1 MIVHREKC
9 EVLAQLGHELV
20 LRPEGQRANTRMHTV
35 GADQEVVALRCGP
48 GEGDCDL
55 RAVIAHA
62 GDRIGETKHDVFAYR
77 LVQDAR
83 KIAPQDLQF
92 PADDLRGKPGDFLAV
107 GIDHHQGPHVRGL
120 CPHRVEHTHF
130 VQHVD
135 GRTPEIDGLTAI
147 SYGRGTFDD
156 RDGVSFLHKPVRQ
169 RRARDTATADEDL
182 T

>member
-1 MIVHREKC
+1 MSRGRARRVRLPGCRRRVCLPEAHRLMVEAEVIVHREKC

-83 KIAPQDLQF
+83 KIA
-92 PADDLRGKPGDFLAV
+92 
-107 GIDHHQGPHVRGL
+107 
-120 CPHRVEHTHF
+120 HRISNSPLMTSE
-130 VQHVD
+130 
-135 GRTPEIDGLTAI
+135 GNRAI
-147 SYGRGTFDD
+147 SLPSASTIT
-156 RDGVSFLHKPVRQ
+156 RDPMCVAC
-169 RRARDTATADEDL
+169 ARTASSTPILSSTSMDGPRKSTA
-182 T
+182 